1 MVVWTAGPGLEGP
14 PRDVSDS
21 EPDDLFDDDEESGS
35 DSGDCGESWDGEPD
49 PMDLPIAELAR
60 RFSISEEDAEH
71 IRTNFVAHDSDSSG
85 SIDVDELS
93 TVLAAMGF
101 ELPHDKMREAIQE
114 IDHNSSGSLD
124 LLEFME
130 MIVRC
135 GASLSPC
142 MFMFVYATRMRFSWM
157 RGCADTCKQDPWP
170 CRCRCRSL
178 RGGSTC
184 P

>member
-1 MVVWTAGPGLEGP
+1 MV
-14 PRDVSDS
+14 VSDS

-85 SIDVDELS
+85 SINVDEFS

-157 RGCADTCKQDPWP
+157 RGCADTCKQGPWP
-170 CRCRCRSL
+170 CRCQCRSL

>member
-1 MVVWTAGPGLEGP
+1 MVVWTAGPGFEGP

-71 IRTNFVAHDSDSSG
+71 IRTNFVAHDSVSSG
-85 SIDVDELS
+85 SINVDEFS

-124 LLEFME
+124 LLDFME
-130 MIVRC
+130 MILRC

-142 MFMFVYATRMRFSWM
+142 MFIRVRNADAFLVDARM
-157 RGCADTCKQDPWP
+157 C
-170 CRCRCRSL
+170 
-178 RGGSTC
+178 
-184 P
+184 

>member
-60 RFSISEEDAEH
+60 RFSISEADAEH

-85 SIDVDELS
+85 SIDVDEFS

-114 IDHNSSGSLD
+114 IDHTSSGSLD